1 MFNKADTLE
10 VIDESGKVIGIENFS
25 EANKKGLLHR
35 FCRVLVINSSDMVIL
50 HKRSKYVSDAGRLD
64 SAGGHLDV
72 GENYQI
78 AVLRELEEEMGI
90 KVPESE
96 TICLGH
102 IEDRTRPEKEN
113 MIGEVFMVRHNGPY
127 IAEEN
132 EVSNFIE
139 VPLTDFVDTEKLAK
153 YGHPSPKLIS
163 CVDAYKKWISVNNG

>member
-10 VIDESGKVIGIENFS
+10 IIDESGKVIGIEDFV
-25 EANKKGLLHR
+25 EAHKKGLLHR
-35 FCRVLVINSSDMVIL
+35 FCRVLVVNSKDEVVL
-50 HKRSKYVSDAGRLD
+50 HKRSEFVSDAGRLD

-72 GENYQI
+72 GETYQV

-90 KVPESE
+90 SVDITD

-113 MIGEVFMVRHNGPY
+113 MIGEVFMTRHDGPY

-132 EVSNFIE
+132 EVSNFIV
-139 VPLTDFVDTEKLAK
+139 VPLVDFVDEEKLKK
-153 YGHPSPKLIS
+153 YGNPSPKLIS
-163 CVDAYKKWISVNNG
+163 CMQAYNKWMLENNG